1 MSGFLI
7 LQPAAVLALLTLTVL
22 LMLPIRVFKAQFAK
36 KVSLQDDF
44 KYGVSADAPAEISVL
59 NRNYINLLEAP
70 ILFYVASLLIFVTH
84 KADTTFLYLAWTY
97 VGLRILHSTIHLTYN
112 RVLHRGLIFGASV
125 SVLAVIWVRILLAL
139 W

>member
-70 ILFYVASLLIFVTH
+70 ILFYVASLLIFVTN